1 MDEELL
7 ECPECGERTA
17 YIHKDNPSKLTCNLC
32 AMEWTIEIPN

>member
-32 AMEWTIEIPN
+32 AMEWKIEIPN